1 MAATVRPVGE
11 VRVWAVRQA
20 PPWREDLSLSLL
32 DAGERARAVS
42 LTHRQDRSTYLA
54 AHVGLRLLLGER
66 LGVHPRDLRFGRDRC
81 AHCGGPNGRPI
92 LLDAPGGQGGP
103 GGPDVRSGPGASP
116 GPGPGGPYF
125 SLSHCAGVVLIG
137 VADVLVGVDVERLPS
152 RRTVELC
159 LARLHPRERA
169 ELLRVRRAE
178 RPLEFCR
185 LWTRKEAYL
194 KALGTGLSRGL
205 DRDYLGAGGE
215 GRPVGWSVVNL
226 SCGPQDRTHAAAL
239 AVPRWVRAPTGPG
252 ELNWSA
258 YGHVLGGFRSLGE

>member
-1 MAATVRPVGE
+1 MTSAVHPAGE

-32 DAGERARAVS
+32 DARERAKAAS
-42 LTHRQDRSTYLA
+42 FTHRRDRSMYLA
-54 AHVGLRLLLGER
+54 AHVGLRLLLGDR

-81 AHCGGPNGRPI
+81 GHCGGPNGRPV
-92 LLDAPGGQGGP
+92 LLGGP
-103 GGPDVRSGPGASP
+103 GGL
-116 GPGPGGPYF
+116 YF
-125 SLSHCAGVVLIG
+125 SLSHGTGITLVA
-137 VADVLVGVDVERLPS
+137 VADVPVGVDVESLPG

-159 LARLHPRERA
+159 LARLHPRERE
-169 ELLRVRRAE
+169 ELLRVLRAE
-178 RPLEFCR
+178 LPLEFCR

-215 GRPVGWSVVNL
+215 GRPVAWNVVNL
-226 SCGPQDRTHAAAL
+226 SCGPQNRTHAAAL
-239 AVPRWVRAPTGPG
+239 AVPRWVRAPAGPR

-258 YGHVLGGFRSLGE
+258 YGHVLGGVGSLEE

>member
-1 MAATVRPVGE
+1 MASTVRPVGE
-11 VRVWAVRQA
+11 VRVWAVRQT
-20 PPWREDLSLSLL
+20 PPWPEDLSLSLL
-32 DAGERARAVS
+32 DARERARAAS
-42 LTHRQDRSTYLA
+42 LTHRRDRSTYLA
-54 AHVGLRLLLGER
+54 AHVGLRLLLADR
-66 LGVHPRDLRFGRDRC
+66 LGVHPRGLRFGRDRC

-92 LLDAPGGQGGP
+92 LLTGP
-103 GGPDVRSGPGASP
+103 GGPGVPSGPSDQR
-116 GPGPGGPYF
+116 GPGGPHF
-125 SLSHCAGVVLIG
+125 SLSHCAGITLIG
-137 VADVLVGVDVERLPS
+137 VADVLVGVDVERLPA

-194 KALGTGLSRGL
+194 KALGTGLARGL
-205 DRDYLGAGGE
+205 DLDYLGTGGE

-239 AVPRWVRAPTGPG
+239 AVPRWIRVPTGPD

-258 YGHVLGGFRSLGE
+258 YGHVLGGVGSLEG

>member
-1 MAATVRPVGE
+1 MTAARPVGQ
-11 VRVWAVRQA
+11 VRVWALRQA
-20 PPWREDLSLSLL
+20 PPWRDDVSLALL
-32 DAGERARAVS
+32 DAREQARAAS
-42 LTHRQDRSTYLA
+42 FTRRHERSTYLA
-54 AHVGLRLLLGER
+54 AHAGLRLLLADR

-92 LLDAPGGQGGP
+92 LLDAPGGP
-103 GGPDVRSGPGASP
+103 H
-116 GPGPGGPYF
+116 F
-125 SLSHCAGVVLIG
+125 SLSHCAGITLVGI
-137 VADVLVGVDVERLPS
+137 ADVPVGVDVERLPG
-152 RRTVELC
+152 RRTVERC

-178 RPLEFCR
+178 LPLAFCR

-194 KALGTGLSRGL
+194 KARGTGLGRGL
-205 DRDYLGAGGE
+205 DLDYLGTGGE

-239 AVPRWVRAPTGPG
+239 AVPRWVRVPAGPG

-258 YGHVLGGFRSLGE
+258 YGHVLGAVGSLKERGSI

>member
-1 MAATVRPVGE
+1 MASTVRPVGE

-32 DAGERARAVS
+32 DARERARAAS
-42 LTHRQDRSTYLA
+42 LTHRRDRSMYLA

-92 LLDAPGGQGGP
+92 LVAGAGSGGQG
-103 GGPDVRSGPGASP
+103 A
-116 GPGPGGPYF
+116 PGGPYF
-125 SLSHCAGVVLIG
+125 SLSHCAGITLIG
-137 VADVLVGVDVERLPS
+137 VADVLVGVDVEPLPA

-159 LARLHPRERA
+159 LARLHPRERE
-169 ELLRVRRAE
+169 ELIRVRRAE

-258 YGHVLGGFRSLGE
+258 YGHVLGAAASLKA

>member
-1 MAATVRPVGE
+1 MASAMRPTGE
-11 VRVWAVRQA
+11 VHVWALRQA

-32 DAGERARAVS
+32 DAREQARAAS
-42 LTHRQDRSTYLA
+42 FTHRRDRLMYLA
-54 AHVGLRLLLGER
+54 AHVGLRLLLGDR

-81 AHCGGPNGRPI
+81 AHCGGPDGRPI
-92 LLDAPGGQGGP
+92 LLDGP
-103 GGPDVRSGPGASP
+103 GDLH
-116 GPGPGGPYF
+116 F
-125 SLSHCAGVVLIG
+125 SLSHCAGSTLVG
-137 VADVLVGVDVERLPS
+137 VADVLVGVDVERLPD

-169 ELLRVRRAE
+169 ELLRVPRAE

-226 SCGPQDRTHAAAL
+226 SCGPQDRTYAAAL
-239 AVPRWVRAPTGPG
+239 AVPRWVRVPIGPD

-258 YGHVLGGFRSLGE
+258 YAHVLGGVGSLEEKGQS

>member
-1 MAATVRPVGE
+1 MTSAVHPAGE

-32 DAGERARAVS
+32 DARERAKAAS
-42 LTHRQDRSTYLA
+42 FTHRRDRSMYLA
-54 AHVGLRLLLGER
+54 AHVGLRLLLGDR

-81 AHCGGPNGRPI
+81 AHCGGPNGRPV
-92 LLDAPGGQGGP
+92 LLGGP
-103 GGPDVRSGPGASP
+103 GGPH
-116 GPGPGGPYF
+116 F
-125 SLSHCAGVVLIG
+125 SLSHGAGITLVA
-137 VADVLVGVDVERLPS
+137 VADVPVGVDVESLPG

-159 LARLHPRERA
+159 LARLHPRERE
-169 ELLRVRRAE
+169 ELLRVLRAE
-178 RPLEFCR
+178 LPLEFCR

-239 AVPRWVRAPTGPG
+239 AVPRWVRVPAGPG

-258 YGHVLGGFRSLGE
+258 YGHVLGGVGSLEE

>member
-1 MAATVRPVGE
+1 MTAVRAAGE

-32 DAGERARAVS
+32 DAEEQARAAS
-42 LTHRQDRSTYLA
+42 FTRPRDRSMYLA
-54 AHVGLRLLLGER
+54 AHVGLRLLLGDR

-81 AHCGGPNGRPI
+81 AHCAGPHGRPV
-92 LLDAPGGQGGP
+92 LLDGP
-103 GGPDVRSGPGASP
+103 GGLH
-116 GPGPGGPYF
+116 F
-125 SLSHCAGVVLIG
+125 SLSHCAGITLVG
-137 VADVLVGVDVERLPS
+137 VADVLVGVDVERLPG

-159 LARLHPRERA
+159 LSRLHPRERD
-169 ELLRVRRAE
+169 ELLRVPWAE
-178 RPLEFCR
+178 RTLDFCR

-215 GRPVGWSVVNL
+215 GRPAGWRVVNL

-239 AVPRWVRAPTGPG
+239 AVPRWVRVPTGPG

-258 YGHVLGGFRSLGE
+258 YGHVLGGVGSLEKRGPC

>member
-1 MAATVRPVGE
+1 MASTSHPARPVGE

-20 PPWREDLSLSLL
+20 PPWPEDFVLSLL
-32 DAGERARAVS
+32 DARERARAAS
-42 LTHRQDRSTYLA
+42 LTQRRDRSMYLA

-66 LGVHPRDLRFGRDRC
+66 LGVHPRDLRFARDRC

-92 LLDAPGGQGGP
+92 LLTGPDGQG
-103 GGPDVRSGPGASP
+103 A
-116 GPGPGGPYF
+116 PGGPYF
-125 SLSHCAGVVLIG
+125 SLSHCAGVTLIG
-137 VADVLVGVDVERLPS
+137 LADVLVGVDVERLPS

-226 SCGPQDRTHAAAL
+226 SCGPQGRTHAAAL
-239 AVPRWVRAPTGPG
+239 AVPRWVRAPAGPG

-258 YGHVLGGFRSLGE
+258 YGHVLGGVGSLEE